1 MDFIE
6 TLSDCRDDND
16 NDNPDLVKQNKM
28 CELKF
33 KWIPV
38 YKDGDK
44 DGELIRNTIVFDDN
58 GRMIPWFEVRMSTIA
73 NAGFGLFSLQKFVK
87 DDVMGRYLGYK
98 VKQGDGEGVY
108 SVLLWIAFR
117 ILKSLLVMVFI

>member
-1 MDFIE
+1 MKNDLVESNNLNESMLSSLNTYLPNKSKFARTTKKYVRKSPRLCVQRIHEVSDKKIVMDFLE
-6 TLSDCRDDND
+6 TLSDCRDD

-44 DGELIRNTIVFDDN
+44 DGELIRKIINCN
-58 GRMIPWFEVRMSTIA
+58 CS
-73 NAGFGLFSLQKFVK
+73 SLNCTFK
-87 DDVMGRYLGYK
+87 
-98 VKQGDGEGVY
+98 
-108 SVLLWIAFR
+108 
-117 ILKSLLVMVFI
+117 